1 MLIIHRK
8 SVYSLVTAGE
18 YTLLHTFA
26 PLLCGEALDKA
37 KPAFDFIMETYTASW
52 GYMKEGFVCALQKA

>member
-1 MLIIHRK
+1 M
-8 SVYSLVTAGE
+8 
-18 YTLLHTFA
+18 HTFA